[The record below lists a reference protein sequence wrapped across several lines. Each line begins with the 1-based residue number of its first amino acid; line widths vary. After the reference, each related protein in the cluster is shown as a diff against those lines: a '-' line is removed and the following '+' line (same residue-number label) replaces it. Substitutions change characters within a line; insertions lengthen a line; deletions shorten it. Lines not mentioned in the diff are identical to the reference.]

1 MDNNQN
7 PLDEAVLKMRIAEL
21 ERELMLKQLSI
32 DYNKK
37 LLEIAGDYFNVDLE
51 ATYREKV
58 LKEIE
63 EEQKKK

>member
-7 PLDEAVLKMRIAEL
+7 PQDEAALKMRIAEL
-21 ERELMLKQLSI
+21 ERELKMKQLNI

-37 LLEIAGDYFNVDLE
+37 LLEIASDYLNVDLM
-51 ATYREKV
+51 ATYREKA